1 MFICC
6 VARVASIPAAIFEYS
21 MDETLSYAD
30 ESASYKIK
38 VVLQNLLDEQNRLSN
53 FLERIFPK
61 SLPMGLDY
69 TWSFFVV

>member
-38 VVLQNLLDEQNRLSN
+38 VVLQNLLDEIGRAH
-53 FLERIFPK
+53 
-61 SLPMGLDY
+61 
-69 TWSFFVV
+69 V